1 MILLHFKVYFYLFDN
16 IYKIYLLV
24 WIISYIFVPTT
35 KGKIITNY
43 QNLNQLI
50 MTILSTTLIQISA
63 CVSLVK
69 DNHFIVKVIGAEL
82 KGRGILEKSKSILN
96 TKKYLVSGKAYQK
109 LQKQY
114 VIKWN
119 NVLC

>member
-43 QNLNQLI
+43 QNI
-50 MTILSTTLIQISA
+50 IKM
-63 CVSLVK
+63 
-69 DNHFIVKVIGAEL
+69 E
-82 KGRGILEKSKSILN
+82 
-96 TKKYLVSGKAYQK
+96 LVSYGELNISGITKRVYI
-109 LQKQY
+109 Y
-114 VIKWN
+114 SN
-119 NVLC
+119 NFGEMNPHNSEITYRNFAGVQIGIDKRYFNNIENFTNVN

>member
-1 MILLHFKVYFYLFDN
+1 LILLDFKVYFYLFDN

-82 KGRGILEKSKSILN
+82 KGRGILEKNTSILN
-96 TKKYLVSGKAYQK
+96 TKKYLVSEKAYQK